1 MNKRK
6 HSNIKS
12 NHSSSTTTIV
22 HIVISLLVIYIYHYY
37 YSIFFTIRENK
48 RLDQALFKVSMFFFL
63 ASTFTYMLIIYE
75 LVKDKKALFYFNV
88 YKLLPIYILFTISGI
103 VLFIFSF
110 RYLKEYSIFDRAL
123 MVVLYIIIQ
132 VVAIADID
140 NIQLNTV
147 HMIIQTCVFLIGVFI
162 KQKGFVYL

>member
-6 HSNIKS
+6 HSNNKS

-63 ASTFTYMLIIYE
+63 ASTFKYMLIIYE
-75 LVKDKKALFYFNV
+75 LVKAKKA
-88 YKLLPIYILFTISGI
+88 
-103 VLFIFSF
+103 
-110 RYLKEYSIFDRAL
+110 
-123 MVVLYIIIQ
+123 
-132 VVAIADID
+132 
-140 NIQLNTV
+140 
-147 HMIIQTCVFLIGVFI
+147 
-162 KQKGFVYL
+162 

>member
-6 HSNIKS
+6 HSNNKS

-110 RYLKEYSIFDRAL
+110 RFPH
-123 MVVLYIIIQ
+123 
-132 VVAIADID
+132 
-140 NIQLNTV
+140 T
-147 HMIIQTCVFLIGVFI
+147 LIS
-162 KQKGFVYL
+162 L

>member
-6 HSNIKS
+6 HSNNKS

-88 YKLLPIYILFTISGI
+88 YRLVELRLYQAGDIHRVGKPDVIRILPQQGDDGGMGPLVWPPGCHADHRRLGPHHIHHLPGGGGQ
-103 VLFIFSF
+103 
-110 RYLKEYSIFDRAL
+110 AG
-123 MVVLYIIIQ
+123 VVGHL
-132 VVAIADID
+132 
-140 NIQLNTV
+140 
-147 HMIIQTCVFLIGVFI
+147 
-162 KQKGFVYL
+162 

>member
-1 MNKRK
+1 MNKYK
-6 HSNIKS
+6 HSHNKP
-12 NHSSSTTTIV
+12 NHYSSTTTII
-22 HIVISLLVIYIYHYY
+22 HIIISLLVIYIYHYY
-37 YSIFFTIRENK
+37 YSIFFTIKDNK
-48 RLDQALFKVSMFFFL
+48 RIDQALFKVSMFFLL

-88 YKLLPIYILFTISGI
+88 YKLIPIYLLFTISGI
-103 VLFIFSF
+103 VLFVFSF
-110 RYLKEYSIFDRAL
+110 RYLKEYSTFDRTL
-123 MVVLYIIIQ
+123 MVVLYIILQ

-140 NIQLNTV
+140 NITLNTV